1 MPRQLSIVIL
11 LALLA
16 LVVLASGCGSAAT
29 STPEPPA
36 ATLAP
41 PTSAP
46 AAPAATAAMAG
57 TPSTASNTEIAL
69 RYVRRIEDR
78 PLAMVNGEAI
88 TWEDYEPGLRQTL
101 LAVNQQNTINWEDAA
116 MQARLLQLQNDV
128 LRQVVDRLLLR
139 ELARQQGAELSAE
152 ELDAQIAKE
161 KASVLESGRYATWEE
176 FLKVN
181 GLTDNSFAQ
190 VIEDTLLYNKLLAAQ
205 VVDTQGE
212 QIELAHIVV
221 GTEADAREV
230 EARLQAG
237 ESYEALAAEY
247 SLDTQTKDNGG
258 VLGWFTKDMMQ
269 AEIGEKAWTLEPG
282 QVSGIIST
290 ANGFSILKV
299 VAREVRELEAR
310 ALRQRQQEAVVSLLS
325 EVRAAANIEYLV
337 DFQAEE

>member
-1 MPRQLSIVIL
+1 MPRQLSIVI
-11 LALLA
+11 LLA

-41 PTSAP
+41 PTP
-46 AAPAATAAMAG
+46 APAATAAMAG

-139 ELARQQGAELSAE
+139 ELARQQGAELGAE

-221 GTEADAREV
+221 GTEAEAREV
-230 EARLQAG
+230 ETRLQAG
-237 ESYEALAAEY
+237 ESFEALAAEY

-325 EVRAAANIEYLV
+325 EVRAAADIEYLV